1 MQSVSETKALRMPEI
16 ITCIL
21 NQADICTL
29 MTAQL
34 VCHMWKDL
42 IDETPSLQQALFF
55 LPSSIPSNCAERT
68 LNPLLAET
76 FHSFFPR
83 KMPQADPAEVL
94 VIDLQAL
101 DLVKESKKEA
111 YFRPEASWRR
121 MLTHQPPM
129 RNIGYFED
137 ATTPFGW
144 GWGQS
149 RTFVE
154 NGLRMGPL
162 LDTVIDRSRWKLN
175 HGWFSVFLGGLEPVN
190 LDPFWLKPGPNR
202 STLEGPKVAYGEMVE
217 FELVIHA
224 GSGSTCVD
232 PDEDDEEYYKTE
244 NEIAW
249 EEIRKEYERAGMVIS
264 GLNMEK
270 YKEGSEMWD

>member
-137 ATTPFGW
+137 ATTSFGW
-144 GWGQS
+144 GWGES

-162 LDTVIDRSRWKLN
+162 LDT
-175 HGWFSVFLGGLEPVN
+175 
-190 LDPFWLKPGPNR
+190 PGPNR

-264 GLNMEK
+264 GLKMEK